1 MVSLAIE
8 IRYYRH
14 LRVWRAAVGGKKGP
28 VTEVTSL
35 QLLILVLLPIR
46 LSRAFFSRPWSYLEV
61 FALLFRCEPLSAF
74 SYSAPVRLLPA
85 RRRCFD
91 LPCGA
96 CLAHP
101 VPGLLLLRLRAT
113 LLAQRSS
120 ISGHR
125 TSTTVVALALLS
137 YYVLWTTGRA
147 QEQSLNKVKVVP

>member
-14 LRVWRAAVGGKKGP
+14 LRVCRGKKRSGHRSHQS
-28 VTEVTSL
+28 TATH
-35 QLLILVLLPIR
+35 
-46 LSRAFFSRPWSYLEV
+46 LSPSTDK
-61 FALLFRCEPLSAF
+61 AF
-74 SYSAPVRLLPA
+74 SCLFFAPLVILGSICTA
-85 RRRCFD
+85 FSVW
-91 LPCGA
+91 A
-96 CLAHP
+96 SF
-101 VPGLLLLRLRAT
+101 GLLLLGSRSPASCQEALLWPTLWCMFGPSSSRPSTLTSSST

-137 YYVLWTTGRA
+137 YYVVWTTGRA

>member
-14 LRVWRAAVGGKKGP
+14 LRVCRGKKRSGHRSHQS
-28 VTEVTSL
+28 TATH
-35 QLLILVLLPIR
+35 
-46 LSRAFFSRPWSYLEV
+46 LSPSTDK
-61 FALLFRCEPLSAF
+61 AF
-74 SYSAPVRLLPA
+74 SCLFFAPLVILGSICTAFSVPLGEGRRFHSPVLA
-85 RRRCFD
+85 RRRFD

-101 VPGLLLLRLRAT
+101 VRWSPGCLLLCSYLRAT

-137 YYVLWTTGRA
+137 YYV
-147 QEQSLNKVKVVP
+147 V